1 MLPSQRRRLEENA
14 RLDAEGTPWQTE
26 VTKPARIRIAASWD
40 YLMREQLLSPNQ
52 LAQVLQRDAG
62 WQSSQGVLYP
72 DGLIQ
77 CANNEL
83 VLDMIAVAAH
93 VITGQETKKV
103 YEEFVNHILNEERIG
118 HKFVD
123 GELIAFQND
132 ELMQEAVEPALKLL
146 IGKRYT
152 GAQKSYR
159 EALEQISHEKA
170 GNAITYAGTALQETL
185 EALGCKGNALG
196 ALITDAKEKGLL
208 GKRDTPLEDG
218 VRRFLHWAASERN
231 QNSDA
236 HRYSEAPIEDAW
248 LMVHIVGALIVRL
261 TSGKPRQ
268 PAQANK

>member
-14 RLDAEGTPWQTE
+14 RLDAEGAPWQSE
-26 VTKPARIRIAASWD
+26 ISDRARKRIAAVWD
-40 YLMREQLLSPNQ
+40 KFQTERWIDPYELAHHFQLLTSWTSVAGQ
-52 LAQVLQRDAG
+52 LNSND
-62 WQSSQGVLYP
+62 
-72 DGLIQ
+72 LIR
-77 CANNEL
+77 CEDNL
-83 VLDMIAVAAH
+83 VTLDMIAALPVLVRDQRH
-93 VITGQETKKV
+93 RDL
-103 YEEFVNHILNEERIG
+103 YEEVVNSILNEERIG
-118 HKFVD
+118 HKFLD
-123 GELIAFQND
+123 GELVAFQDD
-132 ELMQEAVEPALKLL
+132 ELMQGVVEPALKLL
-146 IGKRYT
+146 ISRQFE

-261 TSGKPRQ
+261 TSGEPRQ
-268 PAQANK
+268 PVQANK

>member
-1 MLPSQRRRLEENA
+1 MLPSQRRRLEKNA
-14 RLDAEGTPWQTE
+14 RLDAEGVPWQAEITE
-26 VTKPARIRIAASWD
+26 QARKRIAAVWERFD
-40 YLMREQLLSPNQ
+40 DDHRVNLRDVAPKLQLITGWTPRNG
-52 LAQVLQRDAG
+52 QVTSG
-62 WQSSQGVLYP
+62 H
-72 DGLIQ
+72 LIA
-77 CANNEL
+77 CKNNL
-83 VLDMIAVAAH
+83 LTLDMIAV
-93 VITGQETKKV
+93 VPLLIYTSEDRDL
-103 YEEFVNHILNEERIG
+103 YEEVVNSILNEERIG
-118 HKFVD
+118 HKFLD
-123 GELIAFQND
+123 GELVAFQDD
-132 ELMQEAVEPALKLL
+132 ELMQGVVEPALKLL
-146 IGKRYT
+146 ISRQFE